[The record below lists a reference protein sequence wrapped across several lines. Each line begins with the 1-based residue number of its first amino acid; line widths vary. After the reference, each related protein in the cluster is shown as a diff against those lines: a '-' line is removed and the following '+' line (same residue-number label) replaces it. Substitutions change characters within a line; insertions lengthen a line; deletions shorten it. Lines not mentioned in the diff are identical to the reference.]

1 VITLVIA
8 VLAVLVVAAI
18 VWTRVASA
26 RSAAKSVETYER
38 ALGALGEVSKRT
50 ESTGFRILP
59 HEETGRP
66 HVGRPIDEAGGEA
79 PTAHRDV
86 PTPGQG
92 QLSSSRLAPAGEPKL
107 RFSGPNWV
115 PGRVPAAHQQ
125 TGDQERDGQ
134 EAGLPADAG
143 TVAGAR
149 VRSPLAGARVP
160 GTAEARARG
169 QAYKSPAERH
179 RQVMVR
185 RAAAGAAT
193 AVAVVAAVA
202 AAISL
207 SSGGGR
213 RATLPTTTTVHSGG
227 GGRTTTS
234 TTTTL
239 PTSLKPTSVTRSN
252 IAFTVPSGS
261 YTLAFQAAGGAC
273 WVGVEHTTAGPSGP
287 WLFAETL
294 TAGQSATYKGSG
306 ALVMTLGAPAH
317 IGFTVNGLAA
327 EIPSGIT
334 QPYNVELTPA
344 SG

>member
-1 VITLVIA
+1 MIALVIV

-50 ESTGFRILP
+50 ESAGFRILP

-66 HVGRPIDEAGGEA
+66 HVGRPIDEAGEET
-79 PTAHRDV
+79 PTAHRDAR
-86 PTPGQG
+86 TPGQG
-92 QLSSSRLAPAGEPKL
+92 PLSSSRLAPAGEPKL
-107 RFSGPNWV
+107 RFSGPNRM
-115 PGRVPAAHQQ
+115 PGSMPEAHQQ
-125 TGDQERDGQ
+125 TGDQEGDGQ
-134 EAGLPADAG
+134 QAGLPATGG

-149 VRSPLAGARVP
+149 VRSTVARAKVP
-160 GTAEARARG
+160 GMAEARARG
-169 QAYKSPAERH
+169 QAYKSTAERH

-185 RAAAGAAT
+185 RAAAGAAL
-193 AVAVVAAVA
+193 AVAVVAVVVA
-202 AAISL
+202 TISL
-207 SSGGGR
+207 SSGGGHR
-213 RATLPTTTTVHSGG
+213 VTLPTTTVRSGSGG
-227 GGRTTTS
+227 HTTTS

-239 PTSLKPTSVTRSN
+239 PTSLKPTPVSPSV

-273 WVGVEHTTAGPSGP
+273 WVGVEHTTAGP

-294 TAGQSATYKGSG
+294 RAGQTATYKGSG
-306 ALVMTLGAPAH
+306 ALVMTLGAPAY
-317 IGFTVNGLAA
+317 IGFTVNGLVA
-327 EIPSGIT
+327 ELPSGIT

>member
-1 VITLVIA
+1 MSADPSTRR
-8 VLAVLVVAAI
+8 AA
-18 VWTRVASA
+18 RPP
-26 RSAAKSVETYER
+26 RP
-38 ALGALGEVSKRT
+38 
-50 ESTGFRILP
+50 TG
-59 HEETGRP
+59 T
-66 HVGRPIDEAGGEA
+66 
-79 PTAHRDV
+79 HR
-86 PTPGQG
+86 TPGQG

-107 RFSGPNWV
+107 RFSGPNRV

-143 TVAGAR
+143 TVVGAR
-149 VRSPLAGARVP
+149 VRSTLARARVP

-169 QAYKSPAERH
+169 QAYRSPAERH

-193 AVAVVAAVA
+193 AVAVVAVVA

-213 RATLPTTTTVHSGG
+213 RATLPTTTTVRSGG

-239 PTSLKPTSVTRSN
+239 PTSLKPTSVSPSN

-273 WVGVEHTTAGPSGP
+273 WVGVEHTTAGP

-317 IGFTVNGLAA
+317 IGFTVNGLVA
-327 EIPSGIT
+327 ELPSGIT